1 MFENH
6 FYNESTRRMVS
17 VFGSIFNDMEVVKK
31 DSAGKIIQKIKVP
44 LGYAPRTKVLARLTE
59 QTSDPKMAMKL
70 PRMSFEIS
78 SMEYDANARVSKHK
92 NYTKVIVGDTLQLNK
107 LGAPAVYKVGFELN
121 ILASTQDEGL
131 QMLEQILPMFQ
142 PEYTVTIKDIPAM
155 DITTDTPIILESVT
169 LNDDY
174 EGDLVTRRAIIY
186 TLSFSTRIRY
196 YRGLGKSKQILQ
208 TEVDYSENVDPTT
221 HKFETQKIVGTK
233 VVGGNTVVDDPPY
246 TETIN
251 FFDTDV

>member
-92 NYTKVIVGDTLQLNK
+92 NYTKTIVGDSLQLNK

-174 EGDLVTRRAIIY
+174 EGDLITRRAIIY

-196 YRGLGKSKQILQ
+196 YRGLGKSKQILY
-208 TEVDYSENVDPTT
+208 TDVDYSENVDPTT
-221 HKFETQKIVGTK
+221 HKFETQSVDGT
-233 VVGGNTVVDDPPY
+233 TAAPY

>member
-44 LGYAPRTKVLARLTE
+44 LGYAPRTKVLARLNE
-59 QTSDPKMAMKL
+59 QTSDPKIAIKL

-92 NYTKVIVGDTLQLNK
+92 NYTKVIVGDSLQLNK

-174 EGDLVTRRAIIY
+174 EGDLITRRAIIY

-196 YRGLGKSKQILQ
+196 YRGLGKSKQILY
-208 TEVDYSENVDPTT
+208 TDVDYSENVDPTT
-221 HKFETQKIVGTK
+221 HKFETQSVDGT
-233 VVGGNTVVDDPPY
+233 TAAPY

>member
-31 DSAGKIIQKIKVP
+31 NAAGKVLTKIKVP
-44 LGYAPRTKVLARLTE
+44 LGYAPRTKVLARLNE
-59 QTSDPKMAMKL
+59 QTSDPKLAIKL
-70 PRMSFEIS
+70 PRLSFEIS
-78 SMEYDANARVSKHK
+78 SMDYDANARVSKHK
-92 NYTKVIVGDTLQLNK
+92 NYTKVITGDTLQLNK

-121 ILASTQDEGL
+121 IMAATQDEAL
-131 QMLEQILPMFQ
+131 QLLEQILPMFQ
-142 PEYTVTIKDIPAM
+142 PEYTVTIKDIPSM
-155 DITTDTPIILESVT
+155 DIKTDTPIVLTSVA

-186 TLSFSTRIRY
+186 TLAFETRIRY

-208 TEVDYSENVDPTT
+208 TEVDFSENVDPTT
-221 HKFETQKIVGTK
+221 HKFETLAIDGRTTSDGA
-233 VVGGNTVVDDPPY
+233 GGFKEPY

>member
-31 DSAGKIIQKIKVP
+31 DSAGKVLQKIKVP
-44 LGYAPRTKVLARLTE
+44 LGYAPRSKVLARLNE
-59 QTSDPKMAMKL
+59 RTSDPKIALKL
-70 PRMSFEIS
+70 PRLSFEIS
-78 SMEYDANARVSKHK
+78 SMEYDANARVSKHM
-92 NYTKVIVGDTLQLNK
+92 NYTKVITGDTLQLNK

-121 ILASTQDEGL
+121 LLASTQDEAL
-131 QMLEQILPMFQ
+131 QLLEQILPMFQ
-142 PEYTVTIKDIPAM
+142 PEYTVTIKDIPSM
-155 DITTDTPIILESVT
+155 DITTDTPIILESVEM
-169 LNDDY
+169 NDDY

-196 YRGLGKSKQILQ
+196 YRGIGKSKQILQ

-221 HKFETQKIVGTK
+221 HKFETQKIVGTTTSDGA
-233 VVGGNTVVDDPPY
+233 GGFKEP
-246 TETIN
+246 
-251 FFDTDV
+251 

>member
-31 DSAGKIIQKIKVP
+31 DSAGKILQKIKVP
-44 LGYAPRTKVLARLTE
+44 LGYAPRTKVLARLNE
-59 QTSDPKMAMKL
+59 QTTGPNIALKL
-70 PRMSFEIS
+70 PRMSFEIA
-78 SMEYDANARVSKHK
+78 SMEYDANPRVSKHK
-92 NYTKVIVGDTLQLNK
+92 NYKKVIVGDTLQLNK

-121 ILASTQDEGL
+121 LLAASQDEAL
-131 QMLEQILPMFQ
+131 QILEQILPMFQ

-155 DITTDTPIILESVT
+155 DIATDTPIVLESVT
-169 LNDDY
+169 MNDDY
-174 EGDLVTRRAIIY
+174 EGDLVTRRAIVY
-186 TLSFSTRIRY
+186 TLVFGTRIRY
-196 YRGLGKSKQILQ
+196 YRGLGKSKQILN
-208 TEVDYSENVDPTT
+208 TEVDFSENVDPTT
-221 HKFETQKIVGTK
+221 HKFETLAIDGTTTSDGA
-233 VVGGNTVVDDPPY
+233 GGYKEPY

>member
-31 DSAGKIIQKIKVP
+31 DSNGKILQKIKVP
-44 LGYAPRTKVLARLTE
+44 LGYAPRSKVLARLNE
-59 QTSDPKMAMKL
+59 QTTGPNIALKL

-92 NYTKVIVGDTLQLNK
+92 NYKKVIVGDTLQLNK
-107 LGAPAVYKVGFELN
+107 LGAPAVWKVGFELN
-121 ILASTQDEGL
+121 ILAKTQDEGL
-131 QMLEQILPMFQ
+131 QLIEQILPMFQ
-142 PEYTVTIKDIPAM
+142 PEYTVTIKDIPDM
-155 DITTDTPIILESVT
+155 DITTDTPIVLESVT

-174 EGDLVTRRAIIY
+174 EGDLVTRRAIVY
-186 TLSFSTRIRY
+186 TLVFGTRIRY
-196 YRGLGKSKQILQ
+196 YRGIGKSKQILE
-208 TEVDYSENVDPTT
+208 TEVDFSEDVDPTT
-221 HKFETQKIVGTK
+221 HKFETLKIVGTTTSDGA
-233 VVGGNTVVDDPPY
+233 GGYKEPY

>member
-6 FYNESTRRMVS
+6 WYNQSTRRMVS
-17 VFGSIFNDMEVVKK
+17 VFGSLFNDLEVMKYQ
-31 DSAGKIIQKIKVP
+31 SGKITGKIKVP
-44 LGYAPRTKVLARLTE
+44 LAYAPRSKVLARLME
-59 QTSDPKMAMKL
+59 QGGDPKVAIKL

-92 NYTKVIVGDTLQLNK
+92 SYTKTIVGDTLQLNK

-121 ILASTQDEGL
+121 ILAATQDEGL
-131 QMLEQILPMFQ
+131 QILEQILPMFQ
-142 PEYTVTIKDIPAM
+142 PEYTVTVKDIPTM
-155 DITTDTPIILESVT
+155 DITTDTPIILESVD

-174 EGDLVTRRAIIY
+174 EGDLVTRRAIVY

-196 YRGLGKSKQILQ
+196 YRGTGKSKQILY

-221 HKFETQKIVGTK
+221 HKFEQQK
-233 VVGGNTVVDDPPY
+233 VVGTTTPDGAGGFTTPY

>member
-31 DSAGKIIQKIKVP
+31 DGSGKILQKIKVP
-44 LGYAPRTKVLARLTE
+44 LGYAPRTKVLARLNE
-59 QTSDPKMAMKL
+59 QTTGPNIALKL

-78 SMEYDANARVSKHK
+78 SMEYDPNARVSKHK
-92 NYTKVIVGDTLQLNK
+92 NYKKVIVGDTLQLNK

-121 ILASTQDEGL
+121 LLAASQDEAL
-131 QMLEQILPMFQ
+131 QILEQILPMFQ
-142 PEYTVTIKDIPAM
+142 PEYTVTIKDIPTM
-155 DITTDTPIILESVT
+155 DITTDTPIVLESVT
-169 LNDDY
+169 MNDDY
-174 EGDLVTRRAIIY
+174 EGDLVTRRAIVY
-186 TLSFSTRIRY
+186 TLVFGTRIRY
-196 YRGLGKSKQILQ
+196 YRGIGKSKQILQ
-208 TEVDYSENVDPTT
+208 TEVDFSENVDPTT
-221 HKFETQKIVGTK
+221 HKFETLK
-233 VVGGNTVVDDPPY
+233 VVGTTTSDGAGGYKEPY

>member
-92 NYTKVIVGDTLQLNK
+92 NYTKVIVGDSLQLNK

-196 YRGLGKSKQILQ
+196 YRGIGKSKQILY
-208 TEVDYSENVDPTT
+208 TDVDYSENVDPTT
-221 HKFETQKIVGTK
+221 HKFETQSVDGT
-233 VVGGNTVVDDPPY
+233 TAAPY

>member
-31 DSAGKIIQKIKVP
+31 NAAGKVLTKIKVP
-44 LGYAPRTKVLARLTE
+44 LGYAPRTKVLARLNE
-59 QTSDPKMAMKL
+59 QTSDPKIALKL
-70 PRMSFEIS
+70 PRLSFEIS
-78 SMEYDANARVSKHK
+78 SMDYDANARVSKHK
-92 NYTKVIVGDTLQLNK
+92 NYKKVVTGDTLQLHK

-121 ILASTQDEGL
+121 ILAATQDEAL
-131 QMLEQILPMFQ
+131 QLLEQILPMFQ
-142 PEYTVTIKDIPAM
+142 PEYTVTIKDIPSM
-155 DITTDTPIILESVT
+155 DISTDTPIILESVA

-208 TEVDYSENVDPTT
+208 TEVDFSENVDPTT
-221 HKFETQKIVGTK
+221 HKIETLAIDGRTTSDGAGGFEE
-233 VVGGNTVVDDPPY
+233 PY

>member
-6 FYNESTRRMVS
+6 WYNESTRRMVS
-17 VFGSIFNDMEVVKK
+17 VFGSLFNDLEVIKK
-31 DSAGKIIQKIKVP
+31 NSAGKVLQKIKVP
-44 LGYAPRTKVLARLTE
+44 LAYAPRQKVIARLTE
-59 QTSDPKMAMKL
+59 QSSNPKLAIKL

-92 NYTKVIVGDTLQLNK
+92 NYTKAITGDTLQLHK

-121 ILASTQDEGL
+121 ILAATQDEGL
-131 QMLEQILPMFQ
+131 QLLEQILPMFQ

-155 DITTDTPIILESVT
+155 DITTDTPIILESVA

-174 EGDLVTRRAIIY
+174 EGDLVTRRAIVY

-196 YRGLGKSKQILQ
+196 YRGIGKSKQILN
-208 TEVDYSENVDPTT
+208 TEVDFSENVDPTT
-221 HKFETQKIVGTK
+221 HKIETLAVDGT
-233 VVGGNTVVDDPPY
+233 TAAPY

>member
-31 DSAGKIIQKIKVP
+31 DSAGKILQKIKVP
-44 LGYAPRTKVLARLTE
+44 LGYAPRTKVLARLNE
-59 QTSDPKMAMKL
+59 QTTGPNIALKL

-78 SMEYDANARVSKHK
+78 SMEYDPNARVSKHK
-92 NYTKVIVGDTLQLNK
+92 NYTKVVTGDTLQLSK

-121 ILASTQDEGL
+121 LLAASQDEAL
-131 QMLEQILPMFQ
+131 QILEQILPMFQ
-142 PEYTVTIKDIPAM
+142 PEYTVTIKDIPDM
-155 DITTDTPIILESVT
+155 DITTDTPIILESIT

-174 EGDLVTRRAIIY
+174 EGDLITRRAIVY
-186 TLSFSTRIRY
+186 TLVFGTRIRY
-196 YRGLGKSKQILQ
+196 YRGLGKSKQILE
-208 TEVDYSENVDPTT
+208 TAVDFSENVDPTT
-221 HKFETQKIVGTK
+221 HKFETLAIDGTTTSDGA
-233 VVGGNTVVDDPPY
+233 GGYKEPY

>member
-31 DSAGKIIQKIKVP
+31 DANGKIIQKIKVP

-196 YRGLGKSKQILQ
+196 YRGIGKSKQILY
-208 TEVDYSENVDPTT
+208 TDVDYSENVDPTT
-221 HKFETQKIVGTK
+221 HKFETQSVDGT
-233 VVGGNTVVDDPPY
+233 TAAPY
-246 TETIN
+246 TETLN

>member
-78 SMEYDANARVSKHK
+78 SMEYDSAARVSKHK
-92 NYTKVIVGDTLQLNK
+92 NYTKAIVGDSLQLNK

-174 EGDLVTRRAIIY
+174 EGDLITRRAIIY

-196 YRGLGKSKQILQ
+196 YRGLGKSKQILY
-208 TEVDYSENVDPTT
+208 TDVDYSENVDPTT
-221 HKFETQKIVGTK
+221 HKFETQSVDGT
-233 VVGGNTVVDDPPY
+233 TAAPY
-246 TETIN
+246 TETLN

>member
-6 FYNESTRRMVS
+6 YYHESTRRMVS

-31 DSAGKIIQKIKVP
+31 DSAGKILQKIKVP
-44 LGYAPRTKVLARLTE
+44 LGYAPRTKVLARLNE
-59 QTSDPKMAMKL
+59 QTTGPNIALKL

-78 SMEYDANARVSKHK
+78 SMEYDPNARVSKHK
-92 NYTKVIVGDTLQLNK
+92 NYKKVIVGDTLQLNK

-121 ILASTQDEGL
+121 LLAASQDEAL
-131 QMLEQILPMFQ
+131 QILEQILPMFQ
-142 PEYTVTIKDIPAM
+142 PEYTVTIKDIPDM
-155 DITTDTPIILESVT
+155 DITTDTPIVLESIT

-174 EGDLVTRRAIIY
+174 EGDLITRRAIVY
-186 TLSFSTRIRY
+186 TLQFGTRIRY
-196 YRGLGKSKQILQ
+196 YRGLGKSKQILE
-208 TEVDYSENVDPTT
+208 TEVDFSENVDPTT
-221 HKFETQKIVGTK
+221 HKFETLAIDGTTTSDGA
-233 VVGGNTVVDDPPY
+233 GGYKKPY

>member
-1 MFENH
+1 
-6 FYNESTRRMVS
+6 MVS

-92 NYTKVIVGDTLQLNK
+92 NYTKTIVGDSLQLNK

-174 EGDLVTRRAIIY
+174 EGDLITRRAIIY

-196 YRGLGKSKQILQ
+196 YRGLGKSKQILY
-208 TEVDYSENVDPTT
+208 TDVDYSENVDPTT
-221 HKFETQKIVGTK
+221 HKFETQSVDGT
-233 VVGGNTVVDDPPY
+233 TAAPY

>member
-31 DSAGKIIQKIKVP
+31 DGSGKILQKIKVP
-44 LGYAPRTKVLARLTE
+44 LGYAPRTKVLARLNE
-59 QTSDPKMAMKL
+59 QMDSGIALKL

-92 NYTKVIVGDTLQLNK
+92 NYTKVITGDTLQLNK
-107 LGAPAVYKVGFELN
+107 LGAPAVYKVGMELN
-121 ILASTQDEGL
+121 LLAKTQDEAL
-131 QMLEQILPMFQ
+131 QILEQILPMFQ
-142 PEYTVTIKDIPAM
+142 PEYTVTIHDIPSM
-155 DITTDTPIILESVT
+155 DIKTDTPIILDSVT
-169 LNDDY
+169 MNDDY
-174 EGDLVTRRAIIY
+174 EGDLITRRAIVY

-196 YRGLGKSKQILQ
+196 YRGIGKSKQILQ
-208 TEVDYSENVDPTT
+208 TEVDYSEAVDPTT
-221 HKFETQKIVGTK
+221 HKFETQKVVGTTTSDGA
-233 VVGGNTVVDDPPY
+233 GGFKEPY

>member
-1 MFENH
+1 
-6 FYNESTRRMVS
+6 MVS

-31 DSAGKIIQKIKVP
+31 DGNGKILQLIKVP
-44 LGYAPRTKVLARLTE
+44 LGYAPRSKVLARLHE
-59 QTSDPKMAMKL
+59 QTSDPKIALKL

-78 SMEYDANARVSKHK
+78 SMEYDSNARVSKHK
-92 NYTKVIVGDTLQLNK
+92 NYTKTIVGDSLQLNK

-142 PEYTVTIKDIPAM
+142 PEYTVTIKDIPSM
-155 DITTDTPIILESVT
+155 DITTDTPIVLESVT

-196 YRGLGKSKQILQ
+196 YRALGKAKQILH
-208 TEVDYSENVDPTT
+208 TEVDFSENVL
-221 HKFETQKIVGTK
+221 
-233 VVGGNTVVDDPPY
+233 Y
-246 TETIN
+246 T
-251 FFDTDV
+251 

>member
-1 MFENH
+1 MFANH

-17 VFGSIFNDMEVVKK
+17 VFGSIFNDLEVVKK
-31 DSAGKIIQKIKVP
+31 DSAGKILQKIKVP
-44 LGYAPRTKVLARLTE
+44 LGYAPRSKVLARLNE
-59 QTSDPKMAMKL
+59 QTSDPKMAIKL

-92 NYTKVIVGDTLQLNK
+92 SYTKVVVGDTLQLHK
-107 LGAPAVYKVGFELN
+107 LGTPAVYKVGFELN

-155 DITTDTPIILESVT
+155 DLTTDTPIVLESVS

-174 EGDLVTRRAIIY
+174 EGDLVTRRAIVY

-208 TEVDYSENVDPTT
+208 TEVDYSKNPNPLLS
-221 HKFETQKIVGTK
+221 KFETQKVVGTTTSDGA
-233 VVGGNTVVDDPPY
+233 GGFKEPY
-246 TETIN
+246 TETLN
-251 FFDTDV
+251 FFDTDI

>member
-1 MFENH
+1 MFANH

-17 VFGSIFNDMEVVKK
+17 VFGSIFNDLEVVKK
-31 DSAGKIIQKIKVP
+31 DAAGKVLQKIKVP
-44 LGYAPRTKVLARLTE
+44 LGYAPRSKVLARLNE
-59 QTSDPKMAMKL
+59 QTSDPKLAIKL
-70 PRMSFEIS
+70 PRLSFEIS
-78 SMEYDANARVSKHK
+78 SMDYDPNARVSKHK
-92 NYTKVIVGDTLQLNK
+92 NYTKVVTGDTLSLHK

-121 ILASTQDEGL
+121 IMASTQDEGL

-142 PEYTVTIKDIPAM
+142 PEYTVTIKDIPSM
-155 DITTDTPIILESVT
+155 DLTTDTPIVLESVT

-174 EGDLVTRRAIIY
+174 EGDLITRRAIVY
-186 TLSFSTRIRY
+186 TLGFSTRIRY

-221 HKFETQKIVGTK
+221 HKFEQQKIVGTTTSDGA
-233 VVGGNTVVDDPPY
+233 GGFKEPY

>member
-1 MFENH
+1 MFANH

-31 DSAGKIIQKIKVP
+31 DAAGKILQKIKVP
-44 LGYAPRTKVLARLTE
+44 LGYAPRNKVLARLNE
-59 QTSDPKMAMKL
+59 QTSDPKIALKL

-78 SMEYDANARVSKHK
+78 SMTYDANARVSKHK

-121 ILASTQDEGL
+121 ILAATQDEGL

-142 PEYTVTIKDIPAM
+142 PEYTVTIKDIPTM
-155 DITTDTPIILESVT
+155 DIKTDTPIVLESVT

-174 EGDLVTRRAIIY
+174 EGDLITRRAIVY

-196 YRGLGKSKQILQ
+196 YRGTGKSKQILH
-208 TEVDYSENVDPTT
+208 TEVDYSENVNPTLS
-221 HKFETQKIVGTK
+221 KFETQKVDGTSAA
-233 VVGGNTVVDDPPY
+233 PY
-246 TETIN
+246 TETLD
-251 FFDTDV
+251 FFNTDV

>member
-31 DSAGKIIQKIKVP
+31 DASGKILQKIKVP
-44 LGYAPRTKVLARLTE
+44 LGYAPRSKVLARLNE
-59 QTSDPKMAMKL
+59 QTTGPNIALKL

-78 SMEYDANARVSKHK
+78 SFEYDANARVSKHK
-92 NYTKVIVGDTLQLNK
+92 NYTKVITGDTLQLNK
-107 LGAPAVYKVGFELN
+107 LGAPAVYKVAFELN
-121 ILASTQDEGL
+121 ILAASQDEAL
-131 QMLEQILPMFQ
+131 QILEQILPMFQ

-155 DITTDTPIILESVT
+155 DLTTDTPIVLESVT

-174 EGDLVTRRAIIY
+174 EGDLITRRAIIY
-186 TLSFSTRIRY
+186 TLGFSTRIRY

-208 TEVDYSENVDPTT
+208 TEVDYSGNVDPTT
-221 HKFETQKIVGTK
+221 SKFETQKIVGTTTSDGA
-233 VVGGNTVVDDPPY
+233 GGFKEPY